1 MNKSHP
7 AGPDPSRCGYAP
19 LRGKRILVTRARAQS
34 EDITTQLEALG
45 ATVIHCPTI
54 EVVPPRSWARL
65 DDAIRRIHEYDWLVF
80 TSVNGVSFFS
90 RRLNEIRSGGI
101 KALATHT
108 VCAIGPA
115 TARAIEAAGAVAHV
129 TASDSRGEG
138 ALTAIIDHV
147 GGDENVRGLRFLIP
161 RARVARE
168 ILPAGL
174 RSLGALVDAV
184 ETYQTVMP
192 DVQPKSIIRLFDQGS
207 IDAITFTSSSTV
219 SNFAKLVGLTDL
231 SDLLAT
237 TLVACIGPVT
247 AETAANH
254 GVQRLIQPELYNTT
268 ELVESIVKSIG
279 QE

>member
-1 MNKSHP
+1 MSKS
-7 AGPDPSRCGYAP
+7 DPQGLVRDNPESAP
-19 LRGKRILVTRARAQS
+19 LRGKTILVTRARAQS
-34 EDITTQLEALG
+34 EDITEQLEALG
-45 ATVIHCPTI
+45 AAVIHCPTI
-54 EVVPPRSWARL
+54 EVVPPSSWAQL
-65 DDAIRRIHEYDWLVF
+65 DASIGKIREYDWIVF
-80 TSVNGVSFFS
+80 TSANGARFFF
-90 RRLNEIRSGGI
+90 RRLGEMRSEGVE
-101 KALATHT
+101 ALAAHV

-129 TASDSRGEG
+129 TASDSKGEG

-174 RSLGALVDAV
+174 RSLGAHVDAV
-184 ETYQTVMP
+184 ETYQTVKP
-192 DVQPKSIIRLFDQGS
+192 DVQPERIIRLFKENS

-219 SNFAKLVGLTDL
+219 SNFAELVGLTDL
-231 SDLLAT
+231 SDLLGT

-247 AETAANH
+247 AETAVSH
-254 GVQRLIQPELYNTT
+254 GLRRIIQPEQHNAA
-268 ELVESIVKSIG
+268 ELVGSIVKSIG